1 MKYIGLKVINGLM
14 VAMLMVAS
22 ILPAVLT
29 TPVQADDAWYDVN
42 WLYRRKITIDYT
54 KIGATLTNFPVLVKL
69 IDGTNFTAANALA
82 TGYDIRF
89 IGTDGATVYKYER
102 EYHTN
107 AVGGSSYYWV
117 KIPSVSSVANTE
129 FYVYYGNA
137 AASNGADPT
146 NVWDSNYM
154 QVFHMSDLTT
164 SSLNDSTAN
173 NRDGAKGV
181 NVPLET
187 ASGQVYEAQQWT
199 ADTQYI
205 SSNYAVGTTYS
216 VQLWFKSGVLI
227 DSNPALWSGNHNGTY
242 GSVEYDQC
250 FYYLNSSNTTKA
262 WSNYANGGV
271 VSAATVYPLSWQ
283 YVATTVT
290 GTTNKMYHNVDAP
303 VTVTDYYNGSSQDTW
318 HYLGAYGNMM
328 HFIGTMDEVRVSNV
342 VRAEAWI
349 DADYYSQSNTL
360 LSVGAENGGTLPT
373 VSTVAASNIL
383 SSVARVNGIIDDMGD
398 AECVVK
404 IGYDTV
410 THASDFFYST
420 NTTIA
425 GTYATSESFYSD
437 LSGLTPSTPYYF
449 NTWADN
455 GVGIDMGTEATFTTE
470 AAATGTSVGAPTY
483 FVGVPTDHSLSLTWV
498 RGTSTNATVI
508 RYLSGNTAP
517 TSNITG
523 AELYRGGLT
532 YTSLTGLSGGRTY
545 SFIAWGLT
553 PEGAWSTSN
562 ATLTL
567 STLGVASESED
578 TPAPS
583 TPLDFF
589 TDSDYTNMQNTLL
602 YPIINL
608 VIDGMGMDRN
618 FAWLMLAILLSV
630 VASIIATSITRKM
643 FIGLVVSVIG
653 MGFGWIVG
661 IVPMWIPVASGIAV
675 FALLGNSYR
684 GGN

>member
-250 FYYLNSSNTTKA
+250 FYYLNSSNTTEA

-271 VSAATVYPLSWQ
+271 NSAATVYPLSWQ

-303 VTVTDYYNGSSQDTW
+303 VTITDYYNGSSQDTW
-318 HYLGAYGNMM
+318 HYLGAYGNSM

-398 AECVVK
+398 AECAVK

-410 THASDFFYST
+410 THASDFGYST

-437 LSGLTPSTPYYF
+437 LTGLTPSTTYYF

-532 YTSLTGLSGGRTY
+532 YTSLTGLSEGRTY

-578 TPAPS
+578 MPAPS